1 MADPKTV
8 SPYACKPLLEEI
20 AATPETTAAAFT
32 LPASFP
38 AELLTEEQLDEVQTW
53 FDSWCADLLHA
64 VRSALV
70 GDDTAAAQT
79 LAHLQQRAVLLAHLL
94 RLHPAAEASTTQLA
108 TALGISRRTAFYM
121 QENILQHVKPA
132 LRGTTTGGTL
142 LASFTTQLAAIGTL
156 LPDAAAQLSP
166 RCICV
171 PFKPHVHLAHRF
183 ATVQAV
189 ATHPAVASAR
199 EDFMP
204 GTTKNAILITLKHS

>member
-1 MADPKTV
+1 MSDPKTV

-20 AATPETTAAAFT
+20 APATDNTAAAFT

-38 AELLTEEQLDEVQTW
+38 AEILTEEQMDEVQTW

-64 VRSALV
+64 VRCALV
-70 GDDTAAAQT
+70 GSDTESAQT

-108 TALGISRRTAFYM
+108 NALGISRRTAFYM

-132 LRGTTTGGTL
+132 IRGTSIGGTQ
-142 LASFTTQLAAIGTL
+142 LAAFTTQLANTGTL
-156 LPDAAAQLSP
+156 LPDAAAQISA

-171 PFKPHVHLAHRF
+171 PFKPHVHVAHRF
-183 ATVQAV
+183 ATVQNV
-189 ATHPAVASAR
+189 AKHPAVATAR

-204 GTTKNAILITLKHS
+204 GTTKNAILITLKHA